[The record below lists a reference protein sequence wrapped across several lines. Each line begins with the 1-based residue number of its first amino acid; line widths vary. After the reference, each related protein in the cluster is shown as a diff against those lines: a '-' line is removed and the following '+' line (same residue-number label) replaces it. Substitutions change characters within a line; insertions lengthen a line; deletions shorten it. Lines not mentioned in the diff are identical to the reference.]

1 MDDKDENI
9 EVVQEFIQLLN
20 DYNSFE
26 DACHVLKT
34 YILLH
39 KAKIGQHW
47 LWSAIERIVHGEK
60 ESAVLED
67 FGYVYYDG
75 DSK

>member
-1 MDDKDENI
+1 VNDEEEDI
-9 EVVQEFIQLLN
+9 EAVLEFMQLLSE
-20 DYNSFE
+20 YKSFE
-26 DACHVLKT
+26 DACC
-34 YILLH
+34 
-39 KAKIGQHW
+39 
-47 LWSAIERIVHGEK
+47 AIERIVHGEK

>member
-1 MDDKDENI
+1 MKNEDEDI
-9 EVVQEFIQLLN
+9 EAVLEFMQLLSE
-20 DYNSFE
+20 YNSFE

-47 LWSAIERIVHGEK
+47 LWCAIERIVKGEK
-60 ESAVLED
+60 EMDVLED

-75 DSK
+75 DGK